1 MTPLALA
8 VLASVFIASH
18 GKWDHP
24 IWQNESRL
32 QEYQIAWKSL
42 NKSSDVTY
50 YQLRAT
56 ELISGSIL
64 TNKEQLLETNYSCW
78 SVNMLNLKQDKEKG
92 VRRYHYMVT
101 ATGAVHFMD
110 EEVETVSKLNYTT
123 KNAVE
128 YVYDKNYTT
137 HADPVIFSDG
147 EMCDLFNV
155 PRVSNQYGCELWVKD
170 KYKNNVPPC
179 CSFIYDLLC
188 AVDES
193 YEIYDEKKCQAV
205 VESSPGN
212 SG

>member
-101 ATGAVHFMD
+101 ATGAVHIGSA
-110 EEVETVSKLNYTT
+110 EVMEGILYKNTQQGLKHEVNSQCGKIVSK
-123 KNAVE
+123 
-128 YVYDKNYTT
+128 
-137 HADPVIFSDG
+137 HA
-147 EMCDLFNV
+147 LTFN
-155 PRVSNQYGCELWVKD
+155 K
-170 KYKNNVPPC
+170 
-179 CSFIYDLLC
+179 
-188 AVDES
+188 
-193 YEIYDEKKCQAV
+193 EK
-205 VESSPGN
+205 SSQ
-212 SG
+212 S